1 MLQSLNLTISLE
13 EHNSCHNTFQ
23 RNFAMSTKTLAT
35 LSATLLLCASA
46 LAQTAGGFTGPSE
59 PATAS
64 ASARA
69 GFNGP
74 MTVVSAEQ
82 AKTLKDDT
90 PVTLRGQIER
100 HLGGDDY
107 LFRDSSGTIEVEI
120 DQRRWN
126 GQSVSPQDKVEI
138 SGELDKHFT
147 SSKVDVKRLHK
158 R

>member
-1 MLQSLNLTISLE
+1 M
-13 EHNSCHNTFQ
+13 F
-23 RNFAMSTKTLAT
+23 TKTLAT
-35 LSATLLLCASA
+35 FSATVLLCASA

-64 ASARA
+64 ASARV

-74 MTVVSAEQ
+74 VTVVSAEQ
-82 AKTLKDDT
+82 AKTFKDDT

-100 HLGGDDY
+100 HLGGEDY
-107 LFRDSSGTIEVEI
+107 VFRDNSGTIEVEI

-138 SGELDKHFT
+138 SGELDKRFT
-147 SSKVDVKRLHK
+147 SSKVDVKRVQKL
-158 R
+158 